1 MTQRLTT
8 ASGHYVPV
16 GGNVN
21 LYVEDVGE
29 GKPVV
34 FIHGLPVGQAM
45 YEYQRNVL
53 PFKGIRY
60 IGIDLRG
67 FGKSDRPF
75 NGYSYNQFADDIR
88 HVFEQ
93 LEIENATLVGFS
105 MGGAVAV
112 RYMARHQGYGVSKL
126 VLASAATPLFT
137 QRPDYPY
144 GLPVEVVESL
154 VEAAQQD
161 RPQLIEGF
169 NSSLFHQKPS
179 QAFVDWYNRMSLETD
194 PIALAMSLKCLAYED
209 SREELAQIHVPVR
222 IFQGKHDTMSFEP
235 QINGLPNAKVI
246 VFEESGH
253 GLVFEEKDKFNIE
266 ILKFVEA

>member
-1 MTQRLTT
+1 MTQRLKTP
-8 ASGHYVPV
+8 SGHYIPV

-67 FGKSDRPF
+67 FGKSDRPIT
-75 NGYSYNQFADDIR
+75 GYSYNQFADDIR
-88 HVFEQ
+88 QVFKQ

-137 QRPDYPY
+137 QRADYPY

-169 NSSLFHQKPS
+169 NSSLFHQKQS
-179 QAFVDWYNRMSLETD
+179 QAFVDWYNRMSLDTD
-194 PIALAMSLKCLAYED
+194 PVALAMSLKCLAYED
-209 SREELAQIHVPVR
+209 SREELGKIHVPVC
-222 IFQGKHDTMSFEP
+222 IFQGRNDTMPFEP
-235 QINGLPNAKVI
+235 QIKGFPNAKVI
-246 VFEESGH
+246 VFEQSGH
-253 GLVFEEKDKFNIE
+253 GLVFEEKDKFNAE
-266 ILKFVEA
+266 ILKFAQA